1 MSLSSFDTDITANKI
16 KQTYIRGFIDIS
28 GGDLNVQNGNI
39 NVFSGETMPV
49 FRVVGDHF
57 VVKDRTTSNY
67 VDVSLD
73 KLIQLNSITSNV
85 DQDISSIKQRITAV
99 SYLDG
104 NTYLADGLNVSGG
117 AVFTSGLN
125 VSGGAAVFSNAVSF
139 AARWPTWDGAVGDPS
154 LNNQFVT
161 KAYADVNGGTILLGA
176 GRENTWYSNNF
187 VHGNTV
193 FPVVPPR
200 FDGSMADIVGN
211 SLVTKSYVDINGG
224 AVLLGVSQTN
234 IWNSKNGFYSDTC
247 FNRYPV
253 FTGVGDPSLNEQFV
267 TKGYADVN
275 GGTILLGAGREN
287 TWYSNNFVY
296 GNTVFPV
303 VPPRFDGSM
312 ADFVGNSLVTKSY
325 VDENGGTSL
334 LGAENLFTQKNSFQ
348 VDVSMGQS
356 LVVYGDI
363 SLNGSLRVGGSV
375 ATNAT
380 ALNFDCGGPATNYT
394 FSTKFDAGG
403 V

>member
-16 KQTYIRGFIDIS
+16 KQTYVRGFIDIS
-28 GGDLNVQNGNI
+28 GGDLNVQTGNI
-39 NVFSGETMPV
+39 NVFSGEMMPV

-57 VVKDRTTSNY
+57 VIKDRNTSNY

-125 VSGGAAVFSNAVSF
+125 VSGGAAVFTNAVSF

-161 KAYADVNGGTILLGA
+161 KGYADVNGGTILLGA

-200 FDGSMADIVGN
+200 FDGNTALFIGN
-211 SLVTKSYVDINGG
+211 SLVTKSYVD
-224 AVLLGVSQTN
+224 S
-234 IWNSKNGFYSDTC
+234 
-247 FNRYPV
+247 
-253 FTGVGDPSLNEQFV
+253 
-267 TKGYADVN
+267 
-275 GGTILLGAGREN
+275 
-287 TWYSNNFVY
+287 
-296 GNTVFPV
+296 
-303 VPPRFDGSM
+303 
-312 ADFVGNSLVTKSY
+312 
-325 VDENGGTSL
+325 NGGTSL
-334 LGAENLFTQKNSFQ
+334 LGTQNLFTQKNSFQ

-356 LVVYGDI
+356 LIVYGDI

-380 ALNFDCGGPATNYT
+380 ALNFDCGGPYTNYT

-403 V
+403 I